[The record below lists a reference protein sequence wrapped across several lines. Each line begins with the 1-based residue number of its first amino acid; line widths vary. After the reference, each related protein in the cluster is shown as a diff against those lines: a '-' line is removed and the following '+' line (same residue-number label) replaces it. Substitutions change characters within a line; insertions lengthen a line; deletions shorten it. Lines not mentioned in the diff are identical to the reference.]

1 MSWFAPIDLYCERA
15 STAFWAEPVNAV
27 SNAAFL
33 VAAALAFMLWR
44 RAGGRDGPALALIGV
59 VAVVGIGSFLFH
71 TFANRWSLLAD
82 VLPIMAFIYGYF
94 VLAMRRF
101 LGLGL
106 VAALAITGAFF
117 AFNASFETLWAR
129 ALGPGA
135 TTLNGSVGYLPPA
148 AALVAVGALLAWR
161 APRAA
166 YPGLDRLA
174 ARSLFGAAAVFALS
188 LTFRTIDHASCAA
201 LPMGTHFL
209 WHTLNGVV
217 LYLLVRGAIRHR
229 ALGAPPLSRGERD
242 ARSARG

>member
-1 MSWFAPIDLYCERA
+1 MSWFTPIDLYCERA

-33 VAAALAFMLWR
+33 VAAALAFGLWR

-94 VLAMRRF
+94 ILAMRRF
-101 LGLGL
+101 VGLGL
-106 VAALAITGAFF
+106 VAALTITGAFF
-117 AFNASFETLWAR
+117 AFNASFEGLWR
-129 ALGPGA
+129 WTLGPDA
-135 TTLNGSVGYLPPA
+135 PTLNGSVGYLPPA
-148 AALVAVGALLAWR
+148 AALVGVGEFLARR
-161 APRAA
+161 APRAT

-174 ARSLFGAAAVFALS
+174 ARSLLAAAGAFALS
-188 LTFRTIDHASCAA
+188 LTFRTIDHASCGII
-201 LPMGTHFL
+201 PVGTHFA
-209 WHTLNGVV
+209 WHGLNGLV

-229 ALGAPPLSRGERD
+229 ALGGASLSKEGRGWR
-242 ARSARG
+242 